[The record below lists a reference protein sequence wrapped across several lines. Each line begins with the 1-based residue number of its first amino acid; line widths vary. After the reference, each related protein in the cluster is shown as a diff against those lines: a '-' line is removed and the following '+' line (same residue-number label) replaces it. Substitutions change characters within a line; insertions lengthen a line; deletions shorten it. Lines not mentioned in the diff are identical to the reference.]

1 MQTTLRFYLTL
12 PAQAQE
18 LLSNVENAALC
29 VGFHMNAKKTQFMV
43 YNQPTRVEIHMVDG
57 SCLEE
62 VKDFEYLGS
71 WVRSTEQDIK
81 VRKAMAWKACCKLT
95 KIWKS
100 TVSRNLKIKLF
111 HATVE
116 SVLLY
121 GCETWTITTKIRK
134 ALDGCYTRM
143 RRAALNVNWKTHMTN
158 KVLYSDMPQII
169 TKIKARRLTFAGHCK
184 GLKGV

>member
-1 MQTTLRFYLTL
+1 
-12 PAQAQE
+12 
-18 LLSNVENAALC
+18 
-29 VGFHMNAKKTQFMV
+29 MNAKKTQFMV
-43 YNQPTRVEIHMVDG
+43 YNQPTQVEIHTVND

-62 VKDFEYLGS
+62 VKDFKYLGS
-71 WVRSTEQDIK
+71 WAQGTEQDIK
-81 VRKAMAWKACCKLT
+81 VRKAMACKACNKLT

-100 TVSRNLKIKLF
+100 TLSRNLKIKLF

-121 GCETWTITTKIRK
+121 GCETWTITARIRK

-143 RRAALNVNWKTHMTN
+143 LSAESALNVDWKTHMTN
-158 KVLYSDMPQII
+158 EELYGDITQIT
-169 TKIKARRLTFAGHCK
+169 TKKSKQDDLHLQDIVK